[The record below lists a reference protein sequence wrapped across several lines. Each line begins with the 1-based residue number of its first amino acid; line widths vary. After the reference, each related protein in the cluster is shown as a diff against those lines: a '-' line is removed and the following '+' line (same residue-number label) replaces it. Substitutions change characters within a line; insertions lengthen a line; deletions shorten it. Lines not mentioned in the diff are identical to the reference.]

1 MKATLVFALF
11 MSGIAIA
18 ARTPANRIVWRKPQ
32 AMSEADWVWGP
43 GGRGRAPAPPFQ
55 FLKEKMGGTNPKVN
69 VRDARG
75 ALWVV
80 KFGGEV
86 HTEVFAAR
94 LLSATGFDAEL
105 VYFVAQGEIIGS
117 RA

>member
-1 MKATLVFALF
+1 MKRIMLCSLLACCASAANLSAPENRVLWREPPP
-11 MSGIAIA
+11 MSD
-18 ARTPANRIVWRKPQ
+18 
-32 AMSEADWVWGP
+32 ADWVWGP
-43 GGRGRAPAPPFQ
+43 GGRERAPLPPFQ
-55 FLKEKMGGTNPKVN
+55 FLKENMGGTNPKVN

-94 LLSATGFDAEL
+94 LL
-105 VYFVAQGEIIGS
+105 
-117 RA
+117 